1 MTPEQLKQVR
11 RVEFS
16 NAARSLPIT
25 PDIHDLGDL
34 QLSFQPFEQLVVE
47 MLKVIR
53 SHQFAALFS
62 FHPSEIT
69 PRFDHPDHLM
79 AGKLTQFVGATA
91 DVHHFHPEFPATHQ
105 RPELYLWASVD
116 HLASHHLLLTVE
128 HRQRRDQYLV
138 DHYPSQFIL
147 DQKDQWAP
155 IFDQITYD
163 KASGEHQEK
172 WLRVR

>member
-34 QLSFQPFEQLVVE
+34 QLSFQPFENLVLEV
-47 MLKVIR
+47 LKVVR
-53 SHQFAALFS
+53 RQHFAALFS
-62 FHPSEIT
+62 FHPHEVT
-69 PRFDHPDHLM
+69 PRFDHPDHHLS
-79 AGKLTQFVGATA
+79 GEITQFVGATA
-91 DVHHFHPEFPATHQ
+91 DVTHFHPEIPAMER
-105 RPELYLWASVD
+105 RPELYLWTTIT
-116 HLASHHLLLTVE
+116 HLASQHLLLTVE
-128 HRQRRDQYLV
+128 QRQRRDQYLI
-138 DHYPSQFIL
+138 DHYSSQFTL